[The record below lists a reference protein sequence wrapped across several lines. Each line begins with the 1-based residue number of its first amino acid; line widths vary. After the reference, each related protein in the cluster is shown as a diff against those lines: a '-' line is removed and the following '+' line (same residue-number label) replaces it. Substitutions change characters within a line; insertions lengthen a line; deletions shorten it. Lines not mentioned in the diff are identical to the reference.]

1 MKTFLPFA
9 ALITITF
16 TLSAQTI
23 DDLTFGTDSSLDIMT
38 WNIEWFPKNGNVTVD
53 YVSRIIEA
61 LDVDVIA
68 IQEVSD
74 TIVFKEMLANLV
86 GYEGYFKSSWFAG
99 LAYIYKT
106 ETVHINDIYEI
117 YTTSP
122 YWSPFPRSPM
132 VMEMSFENDNYIII
146 NNHFKCCG
154 DGILNTYNSGDEE
167 TRRLIA
173 SNLLKEYI
181 DSNFP
186 NEKVILLGDLNDIL
200 TDHQNNNVFQAFFD
214 DELNYFF
221 ADIDIAGGE
230 PTEWSYPSWPSHIDH
245 ILVTNELFESYE
257 SDNSGIQTIKIE
269 DYVGGWGI
277 YDSNISDHRPVAIKI
292 TPNIISNIK
301 DMNPTDLALDI
312 YPNPTKDLVNISFSY
327 VHENVEIEI
336 YTIGAKKVYVQS
348 IPKGE
353 TSIIVQTCNFPD
365 GVYFVKL
372 ISNGNTVATE
382 KLILNK

>member
-1 MKTFLPFA
+1 MKKFSISFILFLFTFS
-9 ALITITF
+9 
-16 TLSAQTI
+16 LSAQTI
-23 DDLTFGTDSSLDIMT
+23 EDLNYGTDSSLDILT
-38 WNIEWFPKNGNVTVD
+38 WNIEWFPKNGQVTAN
-53 YVSRIIEA
+53 YVSQIIEA

-68 IQEVSD
+68 VQEVSD
-74 TIVFKEMLANLV
+74 TNVFKSMLSNIE

-106 ETVHINDIYEI
+106 ETIQIDDIYEI

-132 VMEMSFENDNYIII
+132 VMEMSFKGEDYIII

-154 DGILNTYNSGDEE
+154 DGVLNLDNSGDEE
-167 TRRLIA
+167 SRRYKA
-173 SNLLKEYI
+173 SLLLKEYI
-181 DSNFP
+181 DANFP
-186 NEKVILLGDLNDIL
+186 NDKVIVLGDLNDIL
-200 TDHQNNNVFQAFFD
+200 TDNASNNVFQSFFD
-214 DELNYFF
+214 DPSNYHF
-221 ADIDIAGGE
+221 ADTDLALSDD
-230 PTEWSYPSWPSHIDH
+230 PSKWSYPTWPSHIDH
-245 ILVTNELFESYE
+245 ILVTNELFENYNPT
-257 SDNSGIQTIKIE
+257 SDVQTIKIE

-301 DMNPTDLALDI
+301 DMNPIDLALDI

-327 VHENVEIEI
+327 VQENAEIEI
-336 YTIGAKKVYVQS
+336 YTIGAEKVYVQS

>member
-53 YVSRIIEA
+53 YVSQIIEA

-106 ETVHINDIYEI
+106 ETVQINDIYEI

-154 DGILNTYNSGDEE
+154 NGILNTYDSGDEE

-221 ADIDIAGGE
+221 ADIDIVGGE

-245 ILVTNELFESYE
+245 ILVTNELFENYNPV
-257 SDNSGIQTIKIE
+257 SDVQTIKIE

-301 DMNPTDLALDI
+301 DMNPIDLALDI

-327 VHENVEIEI
+327 VQENAEIEI
-336 YTIGAKKVYVQS
+336 YTIGAEKVYVQS

>member
-1 MKTFLPFA
+1 MKIFLSSILLF
-9 ALITITF
+9 LF
-16 TLSAQTI
+16 SFSLSAQTI
-23 DDLTFGTDSSLDIMT
+23 DDLTFGTDSSLDIIT

-53 YVSRIIEA
+53 YVSQIIEA

-74 TIVFKEMLANLV
+74 TNVFKEMLANLE

-132 VMEMSFENDNYIII
+132 VMEMSFENNNYIII

-154 DGILNTYNSGDEE
+154 NGILNTNDSDDEE

-186 NEKVILLGDLNDIL
+186 NEKVIMLGDLNDIL
-200 TDHQNNNVFQAFFD
+200 TDHQNNNVFQAFFE
-214 DELNYFF
+214 DELNYSF
-221 ADIDIAGGE
+221 ADIVIAEGE
-230 PTEWSYPSWPSHIDH
+230 PTEWSYPNWPSHIDH
-245 ILVTNELFESYE
+245 ILVTNELFENYNPV
-257 SDNSGIQTIKIE
+257 SDVQTIRIE

-292 TPNIISNIK
+292 TPTEISGVGDLNS
-301 DMNPTDLALDI
+301 TDLTFSI
-312 YPNPTKDLVNISFSY
+312 YPNPVKQSVTLSFQ
-327 VHENVEIEI
+327 NVVEGAEIEI
-336 YTIGAKKVYVQS
+336 YNLGGKKISVLS
-348 IPKGE
+348 IPNGE
-353 TSIIVQTCNFPD
+353 ASIVWNTTGFPD

-372 ISNGNTVATE
+372 ISNGNTIATE